1 MVLTENQD
9 NYDVVVIGGGP
20 AGSTLATFLVK
31 QGYQVLILERE
42 KFPRFHVGE
51 SLLPATQI
59 IWEKLGLTKALE
71 NLAEKK
77 YKDSA
82 EFRIGLNPQSSGYE
96 YARIDFTESNNW
108 PENNFPQAPY
118 AYQVE
123 RSQFDLLLLNNA
135 RQQGVKICESAT
147 VKEIILEGDRA
158 TGVRWRNSDGLE
170 QITTAKCIADC
181 SGRQAL
187 IARSQKLLV
196 PDPVIKTSA
205 VFGHFSNVT
214 PNSGKEQGA
223 ITVNFMENGWIWFI
237 PLHSNMM
244 SVGVVVNQPESDWWR
259 GKSPQDILLTYI
271 NRYKCLKTRFESA
284 EQTSKIRLL
293 HDLSYASKKVV
304 GDGWLLVGD
313 ANFFVDPFLSSGV
326 QVAFKTGEQAAI
338 AIDKY
343 LQHDSLQPLKAYENW
358 CKKYQFHVFITMRL
372 FYGMMKYQFA
382 MQTFINA
389 INHSLKTK
397 PNRLERGFIAWVLG
411 NFDRYRWSLYAMWIV
426 FFILITIS
434 KIRKVLFREKSWPS
448 YQEFCSEPN
457 LEIKYL
463 REVMS
468 NK

>member
-1 MVLTENQD
+1 MVLNENHS

-31 QGYQVLILERE
+31 QKYSVLLLERE
-42 KFPRFHVGE
+42 KFPRFHIGE
-51 SLLPATQI
+51 SLLPATQV

-82 EFRIGLNPQSSGYE
+82 EFRIGLNPQSSDYE
-96 YARIDFTESNNW
+96 YARIDFTEPNNW
-108 PENNFPQAPY
+108 PEQDFPQNPY

-123 RSQFDLLLLNNA
+123 RSEFDLLLLNNS
-135 RQQGVKICESAT
+135 RQQGVTVCEKAI
-147 VKEIILEGDRA
+147 VKEIIWEGDRA
-158 TGVRWRNSDGLE
+158 TGVRWRNSDGLK
-170 QITTAKCIADC
+170 QITKAKCIADC

-196 PDPVIKTSA
+196 QDPVIKTSA
-205 VFGHFSNVT
+205 VFGHFQNVT
-214 PNSGKEQGA
+214 PNAGREQGA
-223 ITVNFMENGWIWFI
+223 ITVNFLENGWIWFI

-271 NRYKCLKTRFESA
+271 NRYKFLRTRFESA
-284 EQTSKIRLL
+284 EQVSKIRIL
-293 HDLSYASKKVV
+293 HNLSYASSQIV
-304 GDGWLLVGD
+304 GNGWLLVGD

-326 QVAFKTGEQAAI
+326 QVAFKTAEQAAI

-343 LQHDSLQPLKAYENW
+343 IQHDSLRSLKVYENW
-358 CKKYQFHVFITMRL
+358 CKKYQFHVFVTMRL
-372 FYGMMKYQFA
+372 FYRMMRYQFA

-397 PNRLERGFIAWVLG
+397 PNRLERGFIAWTLG
-411 NFDRYRWSLYAMWIV
+411 NFDRYYSSVYLIWIV
-426 FFILITIS
+426 FWTLIIIS
-434 KIRKVLFREKSWPS
+434 KIRHRLFREQSWS
-448 YQEFCSEPN
+448 SSQVFCSETELKIEN
-457 LEIKYL
+457 
-463 REVMS
+463 S
-468 NK
+468 NHVISP